1 MKIFFVHAIGKSKF
15 GGGEKW
21 VLSAAKGLQDRGHS
35 VYLGCRPRSVLQAR
49 AEERGIPVRPLN
61 IISNISPYNIMKL
74 ALFLR
79 NENIDVVLSKNR
91 DFMVAGLAAY
101 FAGTPAVI
109 ARHGLPM
116 RRHIFKHKLLLNR
129 FADGIIVNAKSTK
142 DLYVKKGWFSEDFIT
157 VIYNGIDLDVT
168 CDPMPFE
175 KMYPGKKIILS
186 IGRLSHQKGF
196 TYLVDAAAMLKNER
210 DDFLIIVLGE
220 GKLRESLLH
229 RARSAGVENL
239 IQFPGF
245 VKSVGPYIRGC
256 DFFVLPSLYEGLSN
270 AALEAMACG
279 KPAILSNIPG
289 TEEIITSGVN
299 GMLVP
304 PGDPA
309 ALAKGMSE
317 LLSDENKRS
326 QYGKLSCRHV
336 REYFTIEGMVK
347 NLEQYFERAL
357 R

>member
-21 VLSAAKGLQDRGHS
+21 VLSAAKGLQERGHT

-79 NENIDVVLSKNR
+79 NESIDVVLSKNR

-101 FAGTPAVI
+101 FAGTPVVI
-109 ARHGLPM
+109 ARHGLPL
-116 RRHIFKHKLLLNR
+116 RRNIIKNKFLLSR
-129 FADGIIVNAKSTK
+129 FAHGIIVNAKSTK
-142 DLYVKKGWFSEDFIT
+142 DLYIKKGWFSENFIT
-157 VIYNGIDLDVT
+157 VIYNGIDLDIT

-175 KMYPGKKIILS
+175 TMYPGKKIILS

-229 RARSAGVENL
+229 RTRSVGVEKV

-279 KPAILSNIPG
+279 KPAILSQIPG
-289 TEEIITSGVN
+289 TDEILTPGVN
-299 GMLVP
+299 GIIVP

-309 ALAKGMSE
+309 ALSKSMSE
-317 LLSDENKRS
+317 LLTDENKRLR
-326 QYGKLSCRHV
+326 YGELACRHV
-336 REYFTIEGMVK
+336 RGKFTVEGMVN